1 MTYENEERL
10 IGVIAA
16 ACRLE
21 MDEVQIADILRGGN
35 CNIIERLGFES
46 LLIVE
51 LIVELEEA
59 FDFEF
64 DMNALDINKLK
75 YYDELKKSIDSYV
88 GEK

>member
-1 MTYENEERL
+1 MTYENEQKL
-10 IGVIAA
+10 IKVIAS

-21 MDEVQIADILRGGN
+21 MDEPYIAKILRSDN
-35 CNIIERLGFES
+35 CNIIERLGFDS

-51 LIVELEEA
+51 LIVELEET

-64 DMNALDINKLK
+64 DMNALNINKLK